1 MTEAEPAPFRLRGK
15 RFLLT
20 WAQQNGEFSEIRD
33 FLSDFAPFKRLRV
46 GRERHADGNY
56 HIHAYVEFT
65 RPLDRTLR
73 AQWNLNGR
81 RPDIKTKRT
90 KREIQN
96 AENYPSKDGDFEDF
110 GTPFAEEEEDDGP
123 LDIVQ
128 KAREVADYGE
138 FINWCHAN
146 KVQHGWGKDAWN
158 QTKAQVETIQG
169 VDDTPLD
176 DGGACHPNLRDMQF
190 DENDGRSLVLVGPP
204 GCGKTT
210 WARRSAP
217 APCLFVSDVDD
228 LKSFREGFH
237 RSIIFDDMH
246 FNGDNEG
253 KFAMSR
259 TKQIHLVD
267 RAFTRS
273 IRIRYFNAR
282 IPAGVY
288 KVFTGNHYMFMR
300 DPAIA
305 RRVNLVNLYG
315 GDEV

>member
-20 WAQQNGEFSEIRD
+20 WAQADGEFTAIRD
-33 FLSDFAPFKRLRV
+33 FLSDFAAFKRLRI
-46 GRERHADGNY
+46 GRERHADGNH

-65 RPLDRTLR
+65 RSLDRTLR

-81 RPDIKTKRT
+81 RPDIRAKRT

-96 AENYPSKDGDFEDF
+96 AENYPAKDGDFEDF
-110 GTPFAEEEEDDGP
+110 GAPFVEEDEDAP

-128 KAREVADYGE
+128 KARECQDYGE

-158 QTKAQVETIQG
+158 QTKAQVET
-169 VDDTPLD
+169 VDDDSHTPLD
-176 DGGACHPNLRDMQF
+176 DDSAVHRYLRELQF
-190 DENDGRSLVLVGPP
+190 DENDGRSIVLVGPA

-210 WARRSAP
+210 WARRNTP
-217 APCLFVSDVDD
+217 PPCLFVSDVDD
-228 LKSFREGFH
+228 LKSFREGYH

-246 FNGDNEG
+246 FNGDADG

-282 IPAGVY
+282 IPAGVF
-288 KVFTGNHYMFMR
+288 KVFTGNHFMFMR

-305 RRVNLVNLYG
+305 RRVLEINLY
-315 GDEV
+315 